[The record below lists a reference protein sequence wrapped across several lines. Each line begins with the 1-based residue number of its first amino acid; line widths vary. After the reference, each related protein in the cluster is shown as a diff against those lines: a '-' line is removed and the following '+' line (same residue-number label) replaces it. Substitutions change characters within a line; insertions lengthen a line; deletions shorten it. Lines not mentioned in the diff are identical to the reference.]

1 MERSR
6 LDGAAETAANV
17 TADVTAGMTADTAAG
32 VDTPLTVV
40 FDLGEVLTRPR
51 GLSGL
56 EGRLAG
62 LLGVG
67 EAAFAEAYWAHRD
80 AYDLGSSDTAYWSAV
95 AGALGAPL
103 RPGTVDALVSAEV
116 DIWTRLDG
124 PSHALVED
132 LRRQG
137 TRLALLSNAP
147 HALARTAE
155 RSDWSAHFDRLM
167 FSADH
172 GLAKPDPAVYRRM
185 TELLGTPPERV
196 LFFDDRRKN
205 IDAAREHGWD
215 AQLWTG
221 ATAARAVLADRGLL
235 PHGPTPGGSISC
247 GTGSR

>member
-1 MERSR
+1 MT
-6 LDGAAETAANV
+6 AETAAE
-17 TADVTAGMTADTAAG
+17 M
-32 VDTPLTVV
+32 DTPLTVV

-56 EGRLAG
+56 EERLAG
-62 LLGVG
+62 LLGVE

-80 AYDLGSSDTAYWSAV
+80 AYDLGSSDIAYWSAV

-132 LRRQG
+132 LRRHG
-137 TRLALLSNAP
+137 ARLALLSNAP
-147 HALARTAE
+147 HVLARTAE

-172 GLAKPDPAVYRRM
+172 GIAKPDPAVYRRM
-185 TELLGTPPERV
+185 TELLGTSPERV

-221 ATAARAVLADRGLL
+221 AAAARAVLADRGLL
-235 PHGPTPGGSISC
+235 PHGPTRDGSMSC